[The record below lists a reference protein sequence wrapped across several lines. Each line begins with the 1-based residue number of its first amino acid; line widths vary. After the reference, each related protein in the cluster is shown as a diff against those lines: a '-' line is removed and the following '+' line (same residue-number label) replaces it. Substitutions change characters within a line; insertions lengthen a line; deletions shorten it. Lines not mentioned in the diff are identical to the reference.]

1 MGSFTRFRL
10 MSEDSEMAYK
20 ITDACVACGACTGTC
35 PVEAIK
41 EGDVYSIDAD
51 GCIDCGSCVDSCPSG
66 AIMEG

>member
-1 MGSFTRFRL
+1 
-10 MSEDSEMAYK
+10 MAYK